1 MNHVIVLLYLFLF
14 LIKKTKTG
22 LRCFNFLSHVFLLCL
37 YMFRVNLE
45 LHGTQSTAG
54 LARKGMCGEG
64 TKCSV
69 VEDNGLSSAFVMA
82 HETGHV

>member
-1 MNHVIVLLYLFLF
+1 
-14 LIKKTKTG
+14 
-22 LRCFNFLSHVFLLCL
+22 
-37 YMFRVNLE
+37 MFRVNLE

>member
-1 MNHVIVLLYLFLF
+1 MQMNHVIVLLYLFLF
-14 LIKKTKTG
+14 LSKKTKTR
-22 LRCFNFLSHVFLLCL
+22 LRCFNFLLHVF
-37 YMFRVNLE
+37 YSMFRVNLE